1 MCIRDQIT
9 QEKKTRTSIFVR
21 EIKEITI
28 TGEKRLKTY
37 WGQNS
42 KLTRKSETYDG
53 MLELA

>member
-1 MCIRDQIT
+1 MIKLN
-9 QEKKTRTSIFVR
+9 KKRKR
-21 EIKEITI
+21 ELAFSCGITI